1 MARSSISVVL
11 QGFQRHL
18 DDEALC
24 LQPFFMARR
33 LTAWLA
39 GGAIVLLAVAC
50 DTARRVDRIENVRP
64 PAAGRPDEPADVQGI
79 YRSLSK
85 AVLQLRGN
93 GDLVLIA
100 PAGAGPD
107 SGKFILQDGRLEV
120 QTKNCGETVGTYE
133 MVVTGEQ
140 EPGKATLQI
149 NALSDE
155 CAERRRDLTAYPWV
169 YANS

>member
-1 MARSSISVVL
+1 VL
-11 QGFQRHL
+11 QRFQHHL
-18 DDEALC
+18 DEKPLS
-24 LQPFFMARR
+24 LQPFSVARR
-33 LTAWLA
+33 LRAWCV
-39 GGAIVLLAVAC
+39 GGAVVLLLTAC

-64 PAAGRPDEPADVQGI
+64 PAAGRPHQPADVQGI
-79 YRSLSK
+79 YRSLGK

-93 GDLVLIA
+93 GDLVLVA

-107 SGKFILQDGRLEV
+107 SGKFTLQDGRLEI
-120 QTKNCGETVGTYE
+120 QTENCGEAVGTYE

-149 NALSDE
+149 DAVSDE
-155 CAERRRDLTAYPWV
+155 CADRRRDLTAYPWV

>member
-1 MARSSISVVL
+1 MPRSSISVAL

-18 DDEALC
+18 DEKALC
-24 LQPFFMARR
+24 LQRFFVAREVR
-33 LTAWLA
+33 LLSGIVAV
-39 GGAIVLLAVAC
+39 VLLVAAC
-50 DTARRVDRIENVRP
+50 GTVRQVERVENVRP
-64 PAAGRPDEPADVQGI
+64 PAAGTPQQPSDVQGI

-93 GDLVLIA
+93 GDLVLVA
-100 PAGAGPD
+100 PAGGGPD
-107 SGKFILQDGRLEV
+107 SGKFTLQNGRLEV
-120 QTKNCGETVGTYE
+120 QTENCGETVGSYE

-149 NALSDE
+149 QVVSDA
-155 CAERRRDLTAYPWV
+155 CADRRRDLTAYPWV

>member
-1 MARSSISVVL
+1 ML

-107 SGKFILQDGRLEV
+107 SG
-120 QTKNCGETVGTYE
+120 
-133 MVVTGEQ
+133 
-140 EPGKATLQI
+140 
-149 NALSDE
+149 
-155 CAERRRDLTAYPWV
+155 
-169 YANS
+169 